1 MTLLALRGSRCLE
14 MILHSSSFFRRSERI
29 LDAIFSGEARKS
41 RKCCLSLNRMSR
53 MTSKVHLSPNISS
66 AQLTGQEERLFWS
79 LIMLT
84 LCLIFPIRF
93 IYYTFN
99 MQPNTRIETLSVV
112 ANTIFFSL
120 ERLYFSYRSD
130 SAL

>member
-1 MTLLALRGSRCLE
+1 
-14 MILHSSSFFRRSERI
+14 
-29 LDAIFSGEARKS
+29 
-41 RKCCLSLNRMSR
+41 
-53 MTSKVHLSPNISS
+53 
-66 AQLTGQEERLFWS
+66 LFWS

-112 ANTIFFSL
+112 ANTIFFSS
-120 ERLYFSYRSD
+120 ERLYFSYAQITRYSSSREGYD
-130 SAL
+130 FLNGQYEAERQRQANTNQEE